1 MTDKTL
7 IELGYRHGVE
17 IRDIAQ
23 DGLESL
29 ARKDLDAC
37 RKALLAVLASVDR
50 FNRVLFASGPMQEGN
65 ARASALEAQ
74 GVLYGVLADNADEL
88 LRMEEARQ
96 RQMYGDGVQ

>member
-23 DGLESL
+23 EGLDSL

-65 ARASALEAQ
+65 ARAA
-74 GVLYGVLADNADEL
+74 VLDEL
-88 LRMEEARQ
+88 DPYTCADIAARRLLKEEETRQ
-96 RQMYGDGVQ
+96 VLFDIVCIKQ